1 MASRKPAY
9 EHRSDDIEINA
20 GRPTVTLRVTNTGDR
35 PVQIGSHFHFF
46 EVNRAMRFE
55 REKGW
60 GMHLD
65 IPAGTG
71 VRFEPG
77 ETRQVTLTSFAGA
90 RHVVGFNGLVD
101 GGLDARQTRI
111 DALALLAARGFENG
125 APSTRTSQASPPAP
139 ARAAGKS
146 ARKKAATRKSA
157 ARKSAAKKSKTMTT
171 KGSS

>member
-1 MASRKPAY
+1 MVSRKPAY

-35 PVQIGSHFHFF
+35 PIQVGSHFHFF
-46 EVNRAMRFE
+46 EVNRALRFE

-77 ETRQVTLTSFAGA
+77 ETRQVTLTAYAGA
-90 RHVVGFNGLVD
+90 RHVVGFNGLVN
-101 GGLDARQTRI
+101 GGLDAPQTKV
-111 DALALLAARGFENG
+111 DAFALLAARGFENG
-125 APSTRTSQASPPAP
+125 APSTRTGQAPSPSA
-139 ARAAGKS
+139 ARAT
-146 ARKKAATRKSA
+146 KKAGTRKSTT
-157 ARKSAAKKSKTMTT
+157 RKSAAKKSKAKSK

>member
-1 MASRKPAY
+1 MASRKPPY
-9 EHRSDDIEINA
+9 DHRSDDIEINA

-35 PVQIGSHFHFF
+35 PVQVGSHFHFF

-55 REKGW
+55 RERGW

-77 ETRQVTLTSFAGA
+77 ETREVTLTAYAGS

-101 GGLDARQTRI
+101 GGLDARQTRL
-111 DALALLAARGFENG
+111 DALALLAARGFEDG
-125 APSTRTSQASPPAP
+125 AP
-139 ARAAGKS
+139 ARVGSAKGKPAPPPAAKK
-146 ARKKAATRKSA
+146 AATRKAATRKSA
-157 ARKSAAKKSKTMTT
+157 AKKSKALT
-171 KGSS
+171 KSKKGAS

>member
-1 MASRKPAY
+1 
-9 EHRSDDIEINA
+9 
-20 GRPTVTLRVTNTGDR
+20 VTLRVTNTGDR

-77 ETRQVTLTSFAGA
+77 ETKQVTLTAYAGA
-90 RHVVGFNGLVD
+90 RHVVGFNGLVN
-101 GGLDARQTRI
+101 GGLDAPQTKV
-111 DALALLAARGFENG
+111 DALALLAARGFQDG
-125 APSTRTSQASPPAP
+125 APATRGGSASSPPP
-139 ARAAGKS
+139 ARKPAT
-146 ARKKAATRKSA
+146 KKAATRKSA
-157 ARKSAAKKSKTMTT
+157 TRKSAAKKSKATT
-171 KGSS
+171 KKGSN